1 MCIIVV
7 LYSIDDYGKL
17 AVNKGNERISNN
29 SSSYFVRTLCHS
41 LQLNFAYAR
50 RARNIQLQLEEK
62 NREIIHVL
70 LLVFIVHMMSL

>member
-1 MCIIVV
+1 MCIIVI

-29 SSSYFVRTLCHS
+29 SSSYFVITSCHS

-50 RARNIQLQLEEK
+50 RARNRQLQLDEK
-62 NREIIHVL
+62 DRLMIHFL
-70 LLVFIVHMMSL
+70 LLVFITH